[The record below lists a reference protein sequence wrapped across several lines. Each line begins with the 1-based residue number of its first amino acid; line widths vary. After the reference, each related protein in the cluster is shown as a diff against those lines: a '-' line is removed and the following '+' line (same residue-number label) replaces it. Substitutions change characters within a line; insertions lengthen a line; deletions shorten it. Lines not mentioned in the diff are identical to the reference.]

1 MPIIYNSELL
11 FNFCNEKGITL
22 KKVKSNIFIKQKT
35 AKELGYNYEIWVYD
49 SKGNKI
55 ETH

>member
-1 MPIIYNSELL
+1 LNFGVKASLLLCIELKSL
-11 FNFCNEKGITL
+11 WTL

>member
-1 MPIIYNSELL
+1 M
-11 FNFCNEKGITL
+11 CKGV
-22 KKVKSNIFIKQKT
+22 KYVKSNIFIKQNA

-49 SKGNKI
+49 VKGNKI